1 MNLLNKL
8 TVTNLKL
15 NKKRT
20 TVTIIGIILATALIT
35 AVAGMVTSF
44 RETMIHYS
52 KEHDGNYHY
61 EFIDVPKDDLKYI
74 ENNRNVESYYI
85 TEDIGYARLT
95 KSSNEYKPYLYLM
108 AYDEMALENLSIQLI
123 EGRMPKN
130 SEEIVIS
137 QHIIDDAKVDYQIG
151 DKITVET
158 GKRTSGES
166 ILTQEN
172 PYNEEEE
179 TFQKEASKTYEIVG
193 IIERPNRNIEPYSAP
208 GYSVITYLDHENI
221 GEEVNIY
228 TLYTKQGLHNR
239 YQVTADILGISD
251 ELLVKIETGALSNE
265 ELTELDN
272 MKYLVQPNSSL
283 LSYEAL
289 ELSESNLSMIYSLAA
304 IIIGI
309 IIVTSIFCIRNSFA
323 ISITEKMKQ
332 YGMLASVGATS
343 KQIKKNVLYEALIL
357 ALIGIPLGV
366 LSGILAVFIL
376 LKLIE
381 IIMGEYLNGFV
392 FVFEVSWI
400 AILIAVLLSAITIF
414 LSARSSA
421 KRASKIS
428 PIEAI
433 RSNEDI
439 KIKSKKIKS
448 PKIIKK
454 LFGMGGEIAY
464 KNLKRNKK
472 KYRTTVISIVVS
484 VSIFIAMS
492 CFMNYAFE
500 TTSIYYGTKSYNL
513 IAYGNSLDEQ
523 QNLERISQYEGIEA
537 FSLQRNTVFK
547 IKEENIQYSEKGK
560 EFVSSSGNE
569 NSENEE
575 YAYIEVISLGRDEY
589 NRYIKELG
597 LSYNDAKDKMILIDD
612 TTRYVTDEE
621 GKGVYQKFNTYT
633 YKQGDKLGVEIT
645 NDMESKR
652 NNIEVEIAKVTD
664 KRPMGL
670 EGTYSDYGFIIVSDE
685 WMDAH
690 SDYLTD
696 TVALYIKCNDADQ
709 LEEKID
715 ALEQSD
721 IEVFNNDEVIRE
733 QNAMWLVIAIFL
745 YGFIAVISL
754 IGITNIFNTI
764 TTNMNL
770 RSKEFANLKSI
781 GMTKKEFN
789 RMIRLESIFYGTKS
803 LIIGIPIGIG
813 LSYAIYKAFAEGTEM
828 GFLFPTSG
836 VIISIVAV
844 FVLIIG
850 IMKYSLNKINKQN
863 IIETIRKD
871 NI

>member
-20 TVTIIGIILATALIT
+20 AVTIIGIILATALIT

-44 RETMIHYS
+44 RETMIHYA
-52 KEHDGNYHY
+52 KENYGNYHY

-95 KSSNEYKPYLYLM
+95 KSSNEYKPYIYLM
-108 AYDEMALENLSIQLI
+108 AYDDKALENSSIKLI
-123 EGRMPKN
+123 EGRMPRN

-137 QHIIDDAKVDYQIG
+137 QHIIGDAKVDYQIG
-151 DKITVET
+151 DKITAEI
-158 GKRTSGES
+158 GKRISGKS
-166 ILTQEN
+166 VLMQET
-172 PYNEEEE
+172 PYNDEKES
-179 TFQKEASKTYEIVG
+179 FQKETTKTYEIVG

-221 GEEVNIY
+221 REKANIY
-228 TLYTKQGLHNR
+228 TLYTKQGLHKR
-239 YQVTADILGISD
+239 YQVTANILGISD
-251 ELLVKIETGALSNE
+251 ELLVKFETGNFSE
-265 ELTELDN
+265 EESKELDN
-272 MKYLVQPNSSL
+272 MKYLVNTNTNL

-289 ELSESNLSMIYSLAA
+289 ELSESNLSMIYSLAG

-309 IIVTSIFCIRNSFA
+309 IIVTSVFCIRNSFA

-357 ALIGIPLGV
+357 AIIGIPLGI
-366 LSGILAVFIL
+366 LSGMLAVFVL
-376 LKLIE
+376 LKLIGL
-381 IIMGEYLNGFV
+381 IMGEYLSGFV
-392 FVFEVSWI
+392 FVFKVSWI
-400 AILIAVLLSAITIF
+400 AVLIGILLSMITIF

-421 KRASKIS
+421 KKASKIS

-454 LFGMGGEIAY
+454 LFGVGGEIAY

-472 KYRTTVISIVVS
+472 KYRTTVVSIVVS
-484 VSIFIAMS
+484 VSVFIAMS

-500 TTSIYYGTKSYNL
+500 TTSIYYETKSYNL

-523 QNLERISQYEGIEA
+523 QNLERISQYEEIEA
-537 FSLQRNTVFK
+537 FSLQKNTLFK
-547 IKEENIQYSEKGK
+547 IREDKIQYSEKGK
-560 EFVSSSGNE
+560 ELVSSQDTGKE
-569 NSENEE
+569 ESET
-575 YAYIEVISLGRDEY
+575 YAYINVISLGKEEY
-589 NRYIKELG
+589 SRYIKELG
-597 LSYNDAKDKMILIDD
+597 LSYNDAKDKIILIDD
-612 TTRYVTDEE
+612 NTRYVTDED
-621 GKGVYQKFNTYT
+621 GKGIYQKFNTYT
-633 YKQGDKLGVEIT
+633 YRAGDKLNVEIT
-645 NDMESKR
+645 NDIESKSK
-652 NNIEVEIAKVTD
+652 NIEVKIAKVTD

-685 WMDAH
+685 WMD
-690 SDYLTD
+690 SNEDYLSD
-696 TVALYIKCNDADQ
+696 TLALYIKCNNADD
-709 LEEKID
+709 LEAKID
-715 ALEQSD
+715 TLEKAN

-781 GMTKKEFN
+781 GMTRKEFN
-789 RMIRLESIFYGTKS
+789 RMIRLESVFYGTKS
-803 LIIGIPIGIG
+803 LLIGIPIGIG
-813 LSYAIYKAFAEGTEM
+813 LSYAIYKAFAERTEM

-844 FVLIIG
+844 FILIAG

-863 IIETIRKD
+863 IIETIRKE